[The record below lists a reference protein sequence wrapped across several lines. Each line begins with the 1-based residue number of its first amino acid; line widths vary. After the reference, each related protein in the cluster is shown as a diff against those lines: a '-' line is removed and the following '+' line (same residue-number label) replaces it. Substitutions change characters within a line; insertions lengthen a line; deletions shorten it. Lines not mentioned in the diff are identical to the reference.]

1 MTVSISGMSSGPI
14 LVLIT
19 SILWILLCMRFWWV
33 IDRDNV
39 WQRRLIA
46 IAAGL
51 GGGLIYIIGTM
62 LLEVLKESPEGPRDA
77 SEIRVSAPKKPG
89 P

>member
-1 MTVSISGMSSGPI
+1 
-14 LVLIT
+14 
-19 SILWILLCMRFWWV
+19 MRFWWV

-51 GGGLIYIIGTM
+51 GGGLVYMVGVNM
-62 LLEVLKESPEGPRDA
+62 LEVLKVDPPGPRDA
-77 SEIRVSAPKKPG
+77 SEIRVRSPKKANP
-89 P
+89 

>member
-1 MTVSISGMSSGPI
+1 MSSGLI
-14 LVLIT
+14 LILLT

-39 WQRRLIA
+39 WQRRMIA

-62 LLEVLKESPEGPRDA
+62 LLEVLKESPPEPRDA
-77 SEIRVSAPKKPG
+77 SEIRVSAPKKPT